1 MSADFGASS
10 IISACNLCYQIYDR
24 CKSSQGEFK
33 DLSNQARSLRV
44 ILKNIEKQNLTAEN
58 LASLK
63 VIVEPLVE
71 KLNTASMRLRKYS
84 SLGSGS
90 SRISDQI
97 GWALG
102 GGSVEIRRSLS
113 EQVQELTLFYR
124 LVPT

>member
-1 MSADFGASS
+1 
-10 IISACNLCYQIYDR
+10 
-24 CKSSQGEFK
+24 
-33 DLSNQARSLRV
+33 V
-44 ILKNIEKQNLTAEN
+44 ILRNIEKQNLTAEN

-63 VIVEPLVE
+63 IIVEPLVE
-71 KLNTASMRLRKYS
+71 KLNTTSTRLRKYS

-113 EQVQELTLFYR
+113 EQVQVLTLFYR